1 MTFWVVMKIIEK
13 YQHFN
18 IEKNR
23 VNILS
28 VVTKNVLGGTSADL
42 IDGDKILINDLLY
55 AMMLPSG
62 NDAAESLAVYFGNFL
77 LKCESTNEN
86 LS

>member
-1 MTFWVVMKIIEK
+1 MTFWVVMKILDK
-13 YQHFN
+13 YQHLD

-28 VVTKNVLGGTSADL
+28 VCSRDILGGTCADL
-42 IDGDKILINDLLY
+42 VVGDKILINDLLF

-62 NDAAESLAVYFGNFL
+62 NDAAESLAIYFGNFL
-77 LKCESTNEN
+77 LKCES
-86 LS
+86 SD